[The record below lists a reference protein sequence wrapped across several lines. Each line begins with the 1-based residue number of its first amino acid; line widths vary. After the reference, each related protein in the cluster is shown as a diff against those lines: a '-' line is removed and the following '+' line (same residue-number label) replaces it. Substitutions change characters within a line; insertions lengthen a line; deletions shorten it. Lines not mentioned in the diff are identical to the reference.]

1 MATVTE
7 RMSVAAESLSL
18 EAVRSLM
25 QPQVAPCLSLYLPTH
40 RNVPNNS
47 VDLPTF
53 RQLVGGLETGLA
65 AAHPRHEIE
74 RLLGPFHQL
83 AGDAFLRAAGRLQI
97 HQVAGDSYLGPGHL
111 GNVQK
116 SAAQA
121 LNLPG
126 FASNQAVVDL
136 QQ

>member
-25 QPQVAPCLSLYLPTH
+25 QPQGDPCLSLYLPTH

-74 RLLGPFHQL
+74 RLLEGTIWR
-83 AGDAFLRAAGRLQI
+83 DATSTVLGRLDPATGAI
-97 HQVAGDSYLGPGHL
+97 RPSPHVAAVPSP
-111 GNVQK
+111 VCIVF
-116 SAAQA
+116 
-121 LNLPG
+121 LPSG
-126 FASNQAVVDL
+126 GGR
-136 QQ
+136 